1 MGRNLFDA
9 PMGTPEADAAMGRP
23 GADDDNYLANS
34 PVLHVALSARLGL
47 DPSEM
52 ATYRSDMFPSCERPD
67 MPLRAVMLAQ
77 FAMNPSLS
85 W

>member
-1 MGRNLFDA
+1 MDMGLSDA
-9 PMGTPEADAAMGRP
+9 VMTTPEAGDA
-23 GADDDNYLANS
+23 DHLATHS

-52 ATYRSDMFPSCERPD
+52 GMYRSDMFPQGQAPANSGC
-67 MPLRAVMLAQ
+67 LCFAKRAML
-77 FAMNPSLS
+77 SHRS